1 MEEVGRQ
8 QRSEVSLGQE
18 SVQDNEG
25 SREGVGEREQ
35 EMGDIAC
42 NNVENIV
49 DKMGGGSKERDTDGL
64 TAEKSYKLK
73 SQKLSEK
80 KECKKKIKEKYEKAA
95 NDYKSGK
102 FKNLKQ
108 AAAAYD
114 FNYSSFYY
122 SCIEKGGEFQ
132 GSGCYT
138 KKLTHQEEMR
148 IF

>member
-25 SREGVGEREQ
+25 SREVVGEREQ
-35 EMGDIAC
+35 EMGEIAC

-49 DKMGGGSKERDTDGL
+49 DKMGEGSKDRETDGL

-80 KECKKKIKEKYEKAA
+80 KEYKKKIKEKYEKAA

-102 FKNLKQ
+102 FKNLK
-108 AAAAYD
+108 
-114 FNYSSFYY
+114 
-122 SCIEKGGEFQ
+122 
-132 GSGCYT
+132 
-138 KKLTHQEEMR
+138 
-148 IF
+148 

>member
-1 MEEVGRQ
+1 
-8 QRSEVSLGQE
+8 
-18 SVQDNEG
+18 
-25 SREGVGEREQ
+25 
-35 EMGDIAC
+35 MGL
-42 NNVENIV
+42 
-49 DKMGGGSKERDTDGL
+49 GSKDRETDGL

-80 KECKKKIKEKYEKAA
+80 KECKKNIKEKYEKAA

-122 SCIEKGGEFQ
+122 SCIENGGEFQ
-132 GSGCYT
+132 GSGRYT

>member
-25 SREGVGEREQ
+25 SREVVGEREQ
-35 EMGDIAC
+35 EMGEIAC

-49 DKMGGGSKERDTDGL
+49 DKMGGGSKERYMDGL

-80 KECKKKIKEKYEKAA
+80 KECKKNIKEK
-95 NDYKSGK
+95 
-102 FKNLKQ
+102 
-108 AAAAYD
+108 
-114 FNYSSFYY
+114 
-122 SCIEKGGEFQ
+122 
-132 GSGCYT
+132 
-138 KKLTHQEEMR
+138 
-148 IF
+148 

>member
-25 SREGVGEREQ
+25 SREVVGEREQ
-35 EMGDIAC
+35 EMGEIAC
-42 NNVENIV
+42 NNIENII
-49 DKMGGGSKERDTDGL
+49 DKMGGGSKERDRDGF
-64 TAEKSYKLK
+64 TAEKNYKLK

-80 KECKKKIKEKYEKAA
+80 KDCKKNIKEKYEKAA

-102 FKNLKQ
+102 LKNLKQ

-122 SCIEKGGEFQ
+122 SFIENGGEFQ
-132 GSGCYT
+132 GSGRYT